1 MAASID
7 APTTPSVPD
16 LSLAQDLFLLRTPN
30 LPAALAEGAQKRIL
44 AAIEEGSKAPL
55 YYYIHSVL
63 DLPMIPWDEE
73 KYKTMAA
80 KNEEDVKAL
89 EKPIAEAE
97 EAGGEMEIAEG
108 WIKVGEFW
116 AALGDKDK
124 AIFALRKAH
133 DLSPGLG
140 SKIDVLLTIIR
151 VGLFFDEKTF
161 VGNELENVKVLIER
175 GGDWDRRNRLKTYD
189 GLYSLSIRKFD
200 EAADLLLDSLS
211 TFTSTELCTYEEV
224 VQYAIL
230 AAGVSLGRVPLK
242 TKVIDSP
249 EILSLLSTTPSL
261 EPLTTMTN
269 SLYLCDYASF
279 FKALVDV
286 DESLLKVNRYLAPHS
301 KYYVKEMRRRGYS
314 QLLESYRALS
324 LKSMAEAFGVSVE
337 FLDNDLSKFIPQ
349 KKINCVI
356 DRVNGIIETNRPD
369 NKNAQYQLLV
379 KQGDV
384 LLTRLQK
391 YGTAVRMSGS
401 ERVA

>member
-1 MAASID
+1 MS
-7 APTTPSVPD
+7 SVPD
-16 LSLAQDLFLLRTPN
+16 LSLAQDIFLLRTPT
-30 LPAALAEGAQKRIL
+30 LPPALLEESQKRLIT
-44 AAIEEGSKAPL
+44 AIENGNKAPL
-55 YYYIHSVL
+55 YYYLHTSL
-63 DLPMIPWDEE
+63 DLTQIPWDEE
-73 KYKTMAA
+73 KYKAMVA
-80 KNEEDVKAL
+80 KNSEHLQAL
-89 EKPIAEAE
+89 EKTIAEAE
-97 EAGGEMEIAEG
+97 EAGGEMEVAEG

-116 AALGDKDK
+116 AGVGDKEK
-124 AIFALRKAH
+124 ATFTLRKAY
-133 DLSPGLG
+133 DLTPGLG
-140 SKIDVLLTIIR
+140 SKIDILFTIIR
-151 VGLFFDEKTF
+151 VGMFFDDKSA
-161 VGNELENVKVLIER
+161 VGRELENVKVLIDR

-189 GLYSLSIRKFD
+189 GLYSLSIRKFS

-224 VQYAIL
+224 VQYAML
-230 AAGVSLGRVPLK
+230 AAGVALGRVPLK

-249 EILSLLSTTPSL
+249 EVLSLLSTTPSI
-261 EPLTTMTN
+261 EPLATMTN

-279 FKALVDV
+279 FKALVEV
-286 DESLLKVNRYLAPHS
+286 DESHLKVNRYLASHA
-301 KYYVKEMRRRGYS
+301 KYYVKEMRRKGYS

-369 NKNAQYQLLV
+369 NKNAQYQLFI
-379 KQGDV
+379 KQGDL

>member
-1 MAASID
+1 MS
-7 APTTPSVPD
+7 SVPD
-16 LSLAQDLFLLRTPN
+16 LSLAQDIFVLRTPT
-30 LPAALAEGAQKRIL
+30 LPPALQEESQKRLIT
-44 AAIEEGSKAPL
+44 AIESGNEAPL
-55 YYYIHSVL
+55 YYYLHTSL
-63 DLPMIPWDEE
+63 DLTQIPWDEE
-73 KYKTMAA
+73 KYKAMVA
-80 KNEEDVKAL
+80 KNSEHLQAL
-89 EKPIAEAE
+89 EKTIAEAE
-97 EAGGEMEIAEG
+97 EAGGEMEVAEG
-108 WIKVGEFW
+108 WVKVGEFW
-116 AALGDKDK
+116 AGVGDKEK
-124 AIFALRKAH
+124 ATFTLRKAY
-133 DLSPGLG
+133 DLTPGLG
-140 SKIDVLLTIIR
+140 SKIDILFTIIR
-151 VGLFFDEKTF
+151 VGMFFDDKSA
-161 VGNELENVKVLIER
+161 VGREIENVKVLIDR

-189 GLYSLSIRKFD
+189 GLYSLSIRKFS

-224 VQYAIL
+224 VQYAML
-230 AAGVSLGRVPLK
+230 AAGVALGRVPLK

-249 EILSLLSTTPSL
+249 EVLSLLSTTPSI
-261 EPLTTMTN
+261 EPLATMTN

-279 FKALVDV
+279 FKALVEV
-286 DESLLKVNRYLAPHS
+286 DESHLKVNRYLAPHA
-301 KYYVKEMRRRGYS
+301 KYYVKEMRRKGYS

-369 NKNAQYQLLV
+369 NKNAQYQLFI
-379 KQGDV
+379 KQGDL

>member
-1 MAASID
+1 MD
-7 APTTPSVPD
+7 PTLDSSSGPSVPD
-16 LSLAQDLFLLRTPN
+16 LSLAQDLFLLRTAN
-30 LPAALAEGAQKRIL
+30 LPTDVTEAAQKRIL
-44 AAIEEGSKAPL
+44 TAIDEGNMAPL
-55 YYYIHSVL
+55 YYYIHTSL
-63 DLPMIPWDEE
+63 DLATIPWDEE
-73 KYKTMAA
+73 KYKTMTA
-80 KNEEDVKAL
+80 KNEEDVNVL
-89 EKPIAEAE
+89 QTPISEAE
-97 EAGGEMEIAEG
+97 MAGGEMEIAEG

-116 AALGDKDK
+116 ASVGDKEK

-140 SKIDVLLTIIR
+140 SKIDVLFTIIR
-151 VGLFFDEKTF
+151 VGLFFDDKTF
-161 VGNELENVKVLIER
+161 VGNEIENVKVLIER
-175 GGDWDRRNRLKTYD
+175 GGDWDRRNRLKTYN
-189 GLYSLSIRKFD
+189 GLYLLSTRKFS
-200 EAADLLLDSLS
+200 EAADLFLDSLS
-211 TFTSTELCTYEEV
+211 TFTSTELCKYEEL

-249 EILSLLSTTPSL
+249 EILSLMSTTPSL

-286 DESLLKVNRYLAPHS
+286 NDSLLKLNRYLAPHS

-337 FLDNDLSKFIPQ
+337 FLDSDLSKFIPQ